1 MIINATDTPL
11 YIVTL
16 FALWTALLAVIVPI
30 WRVALVA
37 SGLYR
42 ISDFTPGDAHGS
54 SLYWRINRAHAN
66 AVENLVVFAAL
77 AVAGIASGVA
87 DPLFGL
93 LCVIV
98 MGARI
103 VQSLIHIAS
112 GASAAIMARFV
123 AFAVQI
129 ICYFVIGVMILAH
142 HSMA

>member
-30 WRVALVA
+30 WRISLVA

-42 ISDFTPGDAHGS
+42 VSDFTPGDAHGS
-54 SLYWRINRAHAN
+54 ALYWRINRAHAN

-77 AVAGIASGVA
+77 AIAGIASGVS
-87 DPLFGL
+87 DPLFGT

-103 VQSLIHIAS
+103 AQSLIHIVS
-112 GASAAIMARFV
+112 GSAAAVMARFV
-123 AFAVQI
+123 AFAVQAVS
-129 ICYFVIGVMILAH
+129 YFVMGFMILLH
-142 HSMA
+142 HAAA